1 MRATTAHRSV
11 HVGREDVV
19 DCRAR
24 CPICGS
30 DAPREAVAPL
40 QRDPDIDFL
49 ACRRCR
55 GTSASH
61 MPAAGFL
68 ERYYAGYHDGRSAR
82 VTFGDSRRFARHV
95 VSSLPEMRGSVR
107 ILDFG
112 GGDGTLAVAIARRL
126 LEGRATNIDIT
137 VADWSEGVVDT
148 GDARIHI
155 DACRTIDSA
164 AGNCDLVLASA
175 VLEHVPDLRTLLPA
189 LVARVRPGGVL
200 YVRTPYIVPLRK
212 LVAVDVGFPAHVHD
226 LGSDFWSA
234 LGQWFPSPLRTIVS
248 RPSPVA
254 ASWRREP
261 LRALTSYVLKIPG
274 RVSRAWP
281 FVGGWEAVLE
291 RPA

>member
-1 MRATTAHRSV
+1 VRATTAHRSV
-11 HVGREDVV
+11 HVGADDVV

-30 DAPREAVAPL
+30 DERRKRIAPL

-49 ACRRCR
+49 ACRRCH

-61 MPAAGFL
+61 MPTAGFL
-68 ERYYAGYHDGRSAR
+68 QRYYAGYHDGRSAR
-82 VTFGDSRRFARHV
+82 VTFGDSLRFARHV

-112 GGDGTLAVAIARRL
+112 GGDGTLAIAIARRL

-137 VADWSEGVVDT
+137 VVDWSEAVADA
-148 GDARIHI
+148 GDPRIRV
-155 DACRTIDSA
+155 DACRTIDDV
-164 AGNCDLVLASA
+164 AGDFDLVLASA

-189 LVARVRPGGVL
+189 LVARVARRGVL
-200 YVRTPYIVPLRK
+200 YVRTPYVVPLRR
-212 LVAVDVGFPAHVHD
+212 LLPVDVGFPAHVHD
-226 LGSDFWSA
+226 LGSDFWHA
-234 LGQWFPSPLRTIVS
+234 LDTWLPSPLRTIVS

-254 ASWRREP
+254 ASWRHDP
-261 LRALTSYVLKIPG
+261 LRALVSHVLKVPG
-274 RVSRAWP
+274 RVSRSWP